1 MTRTSHSEHK
11 PRSGGI
17 FRWRFEVKK
26 NRRNKKYV
34 PKPVRTFGFCID
46 LLGPL
51 RNEEKTKLTLLHRAP
66 FDAMCRGETNADAW
80 KAVRDALRVGYV
92 MADKF
97 VEEWEHRASLLLG
110 LVAVDAAAVYCR
122 NHQKPP
128 EHLILP
134 AARAF
139 DVLDTMRE
147 NLTRRELFEA
157 FTKADIE
164 MPKGRFMVYS
174 PDAVAIVRP
183 ESHETWKDIENRP
196 ALALVNGTVRTGFLS
211 FNEER
216 QALFWHAP
224 LEGITAQITS
234 TLLVL
239 MEKPMRRR

>member
-1 MTRTSHSEHK
+1 
-11 PRSGGI
+11 
-17 FRWRFEVKK
+17 
-26 NRRNKKYV
+26 
-34 PKPVRTFGFCID
+34 
-46 LLGPL
+46 
-51 RNEEKTKLTLLHRAP
+51 
-66 FDAMCRGETNADAW
+66 MCRGETNADAW

-110 LVAVDAAAVYCR
+110 LVAVDTAAIYCR

-147 NLTRRELFEA
+147 NLTRRELHDA

-174 PDAVAIVRP
+174 PHAVAIVRP
-183 ESHETWKDIENRP
+183 ESPETWKDIENRP
-196 ALALVNGTVRTGFLS
+196 ALAFVNGTVRTGFLL
-211 FNEER
+211 FNDDR
-216 QALFWHAP
+216 QVLFWHAVFR
-224 LEGITAQITS
+224 Q
-234 TLLVL
+234 
-239 MEKPMRRR
+239 